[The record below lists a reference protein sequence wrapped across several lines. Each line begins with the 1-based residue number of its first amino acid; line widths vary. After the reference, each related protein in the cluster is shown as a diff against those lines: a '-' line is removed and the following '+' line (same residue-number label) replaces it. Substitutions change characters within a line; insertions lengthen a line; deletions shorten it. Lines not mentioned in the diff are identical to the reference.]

1 MFIEIDNIKKGYGNT
16 DNYVQIL
23 NDVSVKLEKG
33 KICTIMGP
41 SGSGKSTLL
50 NIIGGIDS
58 ADSGK
63 VMIDGND
70 ISAMNAKEL
79 SLYRRKYL
87 GFVFQF
93 YNLVPNL
100 TLEENILTGGEL
112 SNSPMDLD
120 KLLNDLGLKA
130 HRKKFPSQLS
140 GGQQQRCSIARAL
153 MKRPDILLC
162 DEPTGAL
169 DYKSSKEILELLE
182 KVNKKY
188 NTTIIIVTHNA
199 AIEKM
204 AHRVLHIKD
213 GKIEIDFENNNLIS
227 AKNLNW

>member
-1 MFIEIDNIKKGYGNT
+1 MFIEIANLKKGYGNAE
-16 DNYVQIL
+16 NYTQIL

-33 KICTIMGP
+33 KICAIMGP

-50 NIIGGIDS
+50 NIIGGIDR

-63 VMIDGND
+63 VLVDGND
-70 ISAMNAKEL
+70 ISVMNSKDL

-120 KLLNDLGLKA
+120 MLLKDLGLEM

-153 MKRPDILLC
+153 MKKPDILLC

-182 KVNKKY
+182 EVNKKY
-188 NTTIIIVTHNA
+188 STTIIIVTHNA
-199 AIEKM
+199 AIEQM

-213 GKIEIDFENNNLIS
+213 GKIEVNFEN
-227 AKNLNW
+227 KNLKFARDLNW

>member
-1 MFIEIDNIKKGYGNT
+1 MFIEITNLKKGYGST
-16 DNYVQIL
+16 GNYMQVL
-23 NDVSVKLEKG
+23 NDISVGFEKG
-33 KICTIMGP
+33 KICAIMGP

-50 NIIGGIDS
+50 NIIGGIDH

-63 VMIDGND
+63 VLVDGKD
-70 ISAMNAKEL
+70 IATMNPKEL
-79 SLYRRKYL
+79 SIYRRNYL

-112 SNSPMDLD
+112 SDSPLELD
-120 KLLNDLGLKA
+120 TLLKDLGLEM

-153 MKRPDILLC
+153 MKKPDILLC

-169 DYKSSKEILELLE
+169 DYKSSKEILEVIE
-182 KVNKKY
+182 RVNQKY
-188 NTTIIIVTHNA
+188 STTIIIVTHNA
-199 AIEKM
+199 AIEQM
-204 AHRVLHIKD
+204 AHRVIHIKD
-213 GKIEIDFENNNLIS
+213 GKVEVDFEN
-227 AKNLNW
+227 KNLVAAKDLNW

>member
-153 MKRPDILLC
+153 MKKPDILLC

>member
-1 MFIEIDNIKKGYGNT
+1 MFIEITNLKKGYGNT
-16 DNYVQIL
+16 GNYMQVL
-23 NDVSVKLEKG
+23 NDISVSLEKG
-33 KICTIMGP
+33 KICAIMGP

-50 NIIGGIDS
+50 NIIGGIDR

-63 VMIDGND
+63 VLIDGKD
-70 ISAMNAKEL
+70 IATMNPKEL
-79 SLYRRKYL
+79 SIYRRNYL

-112 SNSPMDLD
+112 SDSPLELD
-120 KLLNDLGLKA
+120 TLLKDLGLEM

-153 MKRPDILLC
+153 MKKPEILLC

-169 DYKSSKEILELLE
+169 DYKSSKEILEVIE
-182 KVNKKY
+182 RVNQKY
-188 NTTIIIVTHNA
+188 STTIIIVTHNA
-199 AIEKM
+199 AIEQM
-204 AHRVLHIKD
+204 AHRVIHIKD
-213 GKIEIDFENNNLIS
+213 GKIEVDFENKDLVA
-227 AKNLNW
+227 AKDLNW

>member
-1 MFIEIDNIKKGYGNT
+1 MFIEITNLKKGYGNT
-16 DNYVQIL
+16 GNYMQVL
-23 NDVSVKLEKG
+23 NDISVSLEKG
-33 KICTIMGP
+33 KICAIMGP

-50 NIIGGIDS
+50 NIIGGIDR

-63 VMIDGND
+63 VLIDGKD
-70 ISAMNAKEL
+70 IATMNPKEL
-79 SLYRRKYL
+79 SVYRRNYL

-112 SNSPMDLD
+112 SDSPLELD
-120 KLLNDLGLKA
+120 TLLKDLGLEM

-153 MKRPDILLC
+153 MKKPEILLC

-169 DYKSSKEILELLE
+169 DYKSSKEILEVIE
-182 KVNKKY
+182 RVNQKY
-188 NTTIIIVTHNA
+188 STTIIIVTHNA
-199 AIEKM
+199 AIEQM
-204 AHRVLHIKD
+204 AHRVIHIKD
-213 GKIEIDFENNNLIS
+213 GKIEVDFENKDLVA
-227 AKNLNW
+227 AKDLNW

>member
-1 MFIEIDNIKKGYGNT
+1 MFIEITNLKKGYGNT
-16 DNYVQIL
+16 GNYMQVL
-23 NDVSVKLEKG
+23 NDISVSLEKG
-33 KICTIMGP
+33 KICAIMGP

-50 NIIGGIDS
+50 NIIGGIDR

-63 VMIDGND
+63 VLIDGKD
-70 ISAMNAKEL
+70 IATMNPKEL
-79 SLYRRKYL
+79 SVYRRNYL

-112 SNSPMDLD
+112 SDSPLELD
-120 KLLNDLGLKA
+120 TLLKDLGLEM

-153 MKRPDILLC
+153 MKKPEIMLC

-169 DYKSSKEILELLE
+169 DYKSSKEILEVIE
-182 KVNKKY
+182 RVNQKY
-188 NTTIIIVTHNA
+188 STTIIIVTHNA
-199 AIEKM
+199 AIEQM
-204 AHRVLHIKD
+204 AHRVIHIKD
-213 GKIEIDFENNNLIS
+213 GKIEVDFENKDLVA
-227 AKNLNW
+227 AKDLNW

>member
-1 MFIEIDNIKKGYGNT
+1 MFIEITDLKKGYGNAE
-16 DNYVQIL
+16 NYMQVL
-23 NDVSVKLEKG
+23 NEVSVKLEKG
-33 KICTIMGP
+33 KICAIMGP

-50 NIIGGIDS
+50 NIIGGIDR

-63 VMIDGND
+63 VVIDGND
-70 ISAMNAKEL
+70 ISAFDPKAL

-100 TLEENILTGGEL
+100 TLEENVLTGGEL
-112 SNSPMDLD
+112 SDSPMDLD
-120 KLLNDLGLKA
+120 RLLKDLGLEM

-153 MKRPDILLC
+153 MKKPEILLC

-182 KVNKKY
+182 QVNRKY
-188 NTTIIIVTHNA
+188 STTIIIVTHNA
-199 AIEKM
+199 AIEQM

-213 GKIEIDFENNNLIS
+213 GKIEVDFDNKKIV
-227 AKNLNW
+227 AARDLNW

>member
-1 MFIEIDNIKKGYGNT
+1 MFIEITNLKKGYGNT
-16 DNYVQIL
+16 GNYMQVL
-23 NDVSVKLEKG
+23 NDISVSLEKG
-33 KICTIMGP
+33 KICAIMGP

-50 NIIGGIDS
+50 NIIGGIDR

-63 VMIDGND
+63 VLIDGKD
-70 ISAMNAKEL
+70 IATMNPKEL
-79 SLYRRKYL
+79 SIYRRNYL

-112 SNSPMDLD
+112 SDSPLELD
-120 KLLNDLGLKA
+120 TLLKDLGLEM

-153 MKRPDILLC
+153 MKKPEILLC

-169 DYKSSKEILELLE
+169 DYKSSKEILEVIE
-182 KVNKKY
+182 RVNQKY
-188 NTTIIIVTHNA
+188 STTIIIVTHNA
-199 AIEKM
+199 AIEQM
-204 AHRVLHIKD
+204 AHRVIHIKD
-213 GKIEIDFENNNLIS
+213 GKTEVDFENKDLVA
-227 AKNLNW
+227 AKDLNW